1 MEVVKMSK
9 ARKYTYFPGCMIPYR
24 LPHFELTMTE
34 VLKKLGV
41 ELETTP
47 DHSCCPEPTTFT
59 GVDFEAWVTIA
70 ARNVAVSE
78 AIGND
83 TMAMCSG
90 CFHTLAVANHMVHE
104 DEELKERINK
114 RLKASGLEV
123 TGSHEVKNV
132 LHVLRNDIGLD
143 AIEKIV
149 TNPLKKLRIAPHYGC
164 HLVRPLEATNMDH
177 ADDPQWMDE
186 VIRATGA
193 EIAEFENKMA
203 CCGAPIMPSGEDK
216 AVTITSKHLK
226 NIKASGADAIV
237 VVCPT
242 CYTQLETQQAKAE
255 AISDSEFRIPVLYL
269 GELLALSM
277 GLTDLVTANQRRYH
291 RVKITELLEK
301 AGGAS

>member
-41 ELETTP
+41 ELVTTS

-78 AIGND
+78 ATGND
-83 TMAMCSG
+83 TVAMCSG
-90 CFHTLAVANHMVHE
+90 CFHTLAVANHMVHD
-104 DEELKERINK
+104 DEELKKRINT
-114 RLKASGLEV
+114 RLKKSGLEI
-123 TGSHEVKNV
+123 TGNHEVKNV
-132 LHVLRNDIGLD
+132 LHVLRNDIGLE
-143 AIEKIV
+143 ALEKLV
-149 TNPLKKLRIAPHYGC
+149 TNPLKQLKIAPHYGC
-164 HLVRPLEATNMDH
+164 HLVRPLEATKMDH

-186 VIRATGA
+186 VIKATGA
-193 EIAEFENKMA
+193 EIAEFENKMS

-226 NIKASGADAIV
+226 NIKA
-237 VVCPT
+237 
-242 CYTQLETQQAKAE
+242 
-255 AISDSEFRIPVLYL
+255 
-269 GELLALSM
+269 
-277 GLTDLVTANQRRYH
+277 
-291 RVKITELLEK
+291 
-301 AGGAS
+301 

>member
-1 MEVVKMSK
+1 
-9 ARKYTYFPGCMIPYR
+9 
-24 LPHFELTMTE
+24 MTE

-41 ELETTP
+41 ELETSS

-78 AIGND
+78 ATGND
-83 TMAMCSG
+83 TVAMCSG
-90 CFHTLAVANHMVHE
+90 CFHTLAVANHMVHD
-104 DEELKERINK
+104 DEKLKKRINT
-114 RLKASGLEV
+114 RLKKSGLEI
-123 TGSHEVKNV
+123 TGKHEIKNV

-143 AIEKIV
+143 AVKKQI
-149 TNPLKKLRIAPHYGC
+149 THPLKMLKIAPHYGC
-164 HLVRPLEATNMDH
+164 HLVRPLEATKMDH

-186 VIRATGA
+186 VIKTTGA

-203 CCGAPIMPSGEDK
+203 CCGAPIMPSGEKK

-255 AISDSEFRIPVLYL
+255 AISETEFNIPVLYL

-277 GLTDLVTANQRRYH
+277 GMTELVTANQRRFH
-291 RVKITELLEK
+291 RVKLTQLLEK
-301 AGGAS
+301 IGGAP

>member
-1 MEVVKMSK
+1 MSK
-9 ARKYTYFPGCMIPYR
+9 TRTYTYFPGCMIPYR
-24 LPHFELTMTE
+24 LPHFELTMRE
-34 VLKKLGV
+34 VLKKLDV

-78 AIGND
+78 ATGND
-83 TMAMCSG
+83 TVALCSG

-104 DEELKERINK
+104 DEELKKRINT
-114 RLKASGLEV
+114 RLKKSDLEI
-123 TGSHEVKNV
+123 TGTHSVKNI
-132 LHVLRNDIGLD
+132 LHLLRNDIGLD
-143 AIEKIV
+143 VVKKQV
-149 TNPLKKLRIAPHYGC
+149 TNPLKKLKIAPHYGC

-177 ADDPQWMDE
+177 ADNPQWMDE
-186 VIRATGA
+186 VIKATGA
-193 EIAEFENKMA
+193 EIAEFEGKMS
-203 CCGAPIMPSGEDK
+203 CCGAPIMPSGEKK

-242 CYTQLETQQAKAE
+242 CYTQMETQQAKAE
-255 AISDSEFRIPVLYL
+255 AIAETEFNIPVLYL
-269 GELLALSM
+269 GELMALSM
-277 GLTDLVTANQRRYH
+277 GLTDLVTENQRRFH
-291 RVKITELLEK
+291 RVKLTELLEK